1 MQWSKA
7 DNNIIQDITEIELR
21 EEESEDDADGKII
34 PEWKQNE
41 DTTMHSEL
49 SRGLQFH
56 ITIQM

>member
-41 DTTMHSEL
+41 DTTMHSA
-49 SRGLQFH
+49 
-56 ITIQM
+56 